1 LIREL
6 HIKNLALIEDI
17 SLEFEQGFTVFTGET
32 GAGKSILI
40 GAIGL
45 LLGER
50 AHSEHIRSG
59 TDEAEI
65 SGVFELHEVAPKL
78 AELLDENNIPDD
90 DGTLIIRRRIQRAG
104 RNRVLVNQ
112 TPVPLALLKSIGDQL
127 IDLHGQHDH
136 QSLLN
141 PETPLLIIDSL
152 PAVAPLRAAYRA
164 AFELYNRN
172 KSALAHLEEQARRL
186 EAQREFIEFQYRE
199 LSELQLK
206 DDEEQS
212 LEEELKLLSSSTE
225 RAQAVSEIV
234 QLLAD
239 ERSGGV
245 EQHLSAVRRR
255 LQTLVKFDEAA
266 APWINDIENALAVLG
281 ELERFCSS
289 YLDTVREQADPARIE
304 TINTRLARIQRL
316 KKKHGCSFEQLLTK
330 QQTLHA
336 DLDALSSVDINRSEL
351 ERACAQGLQACLRE
365 GQLLSAA
372 RREQGQRFDRAITA
386 MMSSLGFVDGE
397 WKTELTPL
405 AAPEPSGLEQCSFL
419 VRTNQGEPFL
429 SLERSASGGEIARL
443 MLAIKT
449 VLADHDAIPVLIFD
463 EIDTGIG
470 GVLAKEVGASLYR
483 LSKFHQVLCISH
495 LHQIASLAD
504 NHFRVYKEVVES
516 RTCSFAQRL
525 SDDQRIAEI
534 ARMLGGD
541 SAIAR
546 SHAQELLKRVALNS

>member
-1 LIREL
+1 
-6 HIKNLALIEDI
+6 
-17 SLEFEQGFTVFTGET
+17 
-32 GAGKSILI
+32 
-40 GAIGL
+40 
-45 LLGER
+45 
-50 AHSEHIRSG
+50 
-59 TDEAEI
+59 
-65 SGVFELHEVAPKL
+65 
-78 AELLDENNIPDD
+78 
-90 DGTLIIRRRIQRAG
+90 
-104 RNRVLVNQ
+104 
-112 TPVPLALLKSIGDQL
+112 
-127 IDLHGQHDH
+127 
-136 QSLLN
+136 
-141 PETPLLIIDSL
+141 
-152 PAVAPLRAAYRA
+152 
-164 AFELYNRN
+164 
-172 KSALAHLEEQARRL
+172 
-186 EAQREFIEFQYRE
+186 
-199 LSELQLK
+199 
-206 DDEEQS
+206 
-212 LEEELKLLSSSTE
+212 
-225 RAQAVSEIV
+225 
-234 QLLAD
+234 
-239 ERSGGV
+239 V

-266 APWINDIENALAVLG
+266 SPWITDIENALAVLG
-281 ELERFCSS
+281 ELERFCTS
-289 YLDTVREQADPARIE
+289 YLETVREQADPARIE
-304 TINTRLARIQRL
+304 AINTRLARIQRL
-316 KKKHGCSFEQLLTK
+316 KKKHGCSFEQLLHK

-365 GQLLSAA
+365 GQLLSTA
-372 RREQGQRFDRAITA
+372 RREHAQNFDRAITT

-397 WKTELTPL
+397 WKTELTPSL
-405 AAPEPSGLEQCSFL
+405 APEPGGLEQCSFL

-516 RTCSFAQRL
+516 RTCSYAQRL
-525 SDDQRIAEI
+525 TDEQRIAEI

-546 SHAQELLKRVALNS
+546 SHAEELLKRVALNS